1 MWRAEVPLEAI
12 AEAQRIRLG
21 TAKSRAHTLQKE
33 GKITPHLRGRRILAR
48 QGGSPVPAPPA
59 PRVPPVPPAP
69 PAPQVAPAPPASP
82 AMTFVAVPEVQE
94 ILSVLKDLQ
103 ARVVSL
109 EQARVSPAPP
119 AVPAPPAPARQ
130 EIQQWTVRLSKA
142 LIEHIKAVA
151 YERRLNPSELVEQ
164 WLREKQPSPAQ
175 PLLWCGVNS
184 TLFGKHQLDRFP
196 EPHCA

>member
-109 EQARVSPAPP
+109 EQARVSTRTPRGPRAPRACTSRDS
-119 AVPAPPAPARQ
+119 AVDRQAFKSLDRTHQSRRLRAPA
-130 EIQQWTVRLSKA
+130 ES
-142 LIEHIKAVA
+142 
-151 YERRLNPSELVEQ
+151 
-164 WLREKQPSPAQ
+164 LRT
-175 PLLWCGVNS
+175 CGAMAP
-184 TLFGKHQLDRFP
+184 GEGP
-196 EPHCA
+196 